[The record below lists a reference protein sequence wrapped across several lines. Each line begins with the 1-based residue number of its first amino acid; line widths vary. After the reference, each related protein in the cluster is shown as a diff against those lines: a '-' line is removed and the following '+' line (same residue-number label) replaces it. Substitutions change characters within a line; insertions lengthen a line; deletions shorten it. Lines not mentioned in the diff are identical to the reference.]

1 MSQPGEHLYQWLLDQ
16 ETQGD
21 DDRRFYASY
30 LLGHVSLSMADHEE
44 HQMPFRDHLD
54 QSINAALE
62 VDRLSETDITG
73 IRSLIG
79 EYDQSAQA

>member
-1 MSQPGEHLYQWLLDQ
+1 
-16 ETQGD
+16 
-21 DDRRFYASY
+21 
-30 LLGHVSLSMADHEE
+30 MADHEE

-54 QSINAALE
+54 QSIDAALE
-62 VDRLSETDITG
+62 VDRLSEADITG